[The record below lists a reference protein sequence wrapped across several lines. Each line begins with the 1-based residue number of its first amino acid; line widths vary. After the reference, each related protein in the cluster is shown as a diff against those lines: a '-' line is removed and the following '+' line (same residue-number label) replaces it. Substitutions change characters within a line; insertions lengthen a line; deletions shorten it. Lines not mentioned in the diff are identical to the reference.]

1 MGCITQAG
9 RQDRRETVIL
19 LLCVAA
25 AWVTLLV
32 FNIEQWVDFYR
43 IARIG
48 LSRTPEGYVYH
59 ELLTVG
65 IALVILGIPAAL
77 IGAVLPLM
85 IRAMSAGGCTTRG
98 ASRCVAHLE
107 HVGRRGRHIDHGFW
121 IDAILWITQCLRRTG
136 ADAGAGGF
144 DPCIATGLASRH
156 CRHRRCECARDRVVL
171 SLVAKLA

>member
-1 MGCITQAG
+1 M
-9 RQDRRETVIL
+9 
-19 LLCVAA
+19 AA

-43 IARIG
+43 VARIG

-85 IRAMSAGGCTTRG
+85 IRMVSVGGAALGVRVGALLTWNTIGAVFGTLLSGFVLMPFFGCAMPSAYW
-98 ASRCVAHLE
+98 H
-107 HVGRRGRHIDHGFW
+107 
-121 IDAILWITQCLRRTG
+121 
-136 ADAGAGGF
+136 
-144 DPCIATGLASRH
+144 
-156 CRHRRCECARDRVVL
+156 
-171 SLVAKLA
+171 